1 MTVYEPRLP
10 PLPLVFVCKG
20 GDESSS
26 PVQIRRSRS
35 FSGYVPYELSYEE
48 PQEAV
53 TVWPDTDDE
62 ELWQDRKES
71 VRSYS
76 AGMIDAACASSPGT
90 CEIARSLESTDVE
103 RSGSSIEDADA
114 RKLQV
119 RVSLE
124 AALPMAARAKCSAGC
139 MLPIPHRDAGYAT
152 DAVLATNPQSTPMS
166 RGMITARASPVSSTP
181 IAAGPHFSVD
191 EHSDASDDEKGYS
204 TCKSRASRSSRLE
217 GSPKALDNSENTTM
231 MIRSLPEQL
240 TQRDLLNE
248 LNQFGLAGLYDFCYL
263 PRDFKSVEN
272 KGYAFVNFTSPETAS
287 MFRNSWNRRS
297 FPASSA
303 LAGQQLVITSA
314 DVQGLASNLKKWC
327 GPRLRRIR
335 NPELKPY
342 VSSAALETEEPSPD
356 SSHVAGHVGHFG
368 HTSEHASAAVPP
380 WRSPASSPAGS
391 VSASPGSK
399 QVMQAMRAGA
409 IALQKARAMMPA
421 TDLRPLAMPK
431 CPQERKPLP
440 HMLGLMSVEVKDRNR
455 A

>member
-1 MTVYEPRLP
+1 
-10 PLPLVFVCKG
+10 
-20 GDESSS
+20 
-26 PVQIRRSRS
+26 
-35 FSGYVPYELSYEE
+35 
-48 PQEAV
+48 
-53 TVWPDTDDE
+53 
-62 ELWQDRKES
+62 
-71 VRSYS
+71 
-76 AGMIDAACASSPGT
+76 
-90 CEIARSLESTDVE
+90 
-103 RSGSSIEDADA
+103 
-114 RKLQV
+114 
-119 RVSLE
+119 VSLE
-124 AALPMAARAKCSAGC
+124 AALPMAAARAKSSAVC
-139 MLPIPHRDAGYAT
+139 MLPIPHRPDGYA
-152 DAVLATNPQSTPMS
+152 DAVLATNPQATPMS
-166 RGMITARASPVSSTP
+166 AGMITARASPVSSTP
-181 IAAGPHFSVD
+181 IGAGSRFSVD
-191 EHSDASDDEKGYS
+191 EQSDASDDEKGYS

-217 GSPKALDNSENTTM
+217 GSPKALNTENTTM

-356 SSHVAGHVGHFG
+356 SPHVAGHVGHFG

-421 TDLRPLAMPK
+421 TDLQPLAMPK
-431 CPQERKPLP
+431 WPQERKPLP
-440 HMLGLMSVEVKDRNR
+440 DERGSQRQK
-455 A
+455 